1 MCSSQHTCAAVV
13 VRHTLLLYKQC
24 NTARIT
30 VQQYIVIGS
39 KALHFPVHKMVVD
52 SSHDLLT
59 DGDSISRLNPKL
71 FRVLNRVSWADLEIE
86 NFVSAKWNVAEID
99 IFYLERGEADVIS
112 WSSCSVRLQYENL
125 LVPIPV
131 PSLCWSLDPL
141 ISWSLVLL
149 FSWYLDIMPFAIFH
163 RIFENPG
170 WLGSSDLSQIPS
182 PDWIQNYLE
191 C

>member
-1 MCSSQHTCAAVV
+1 MQFAHWATQPNAQMCSSQHTCAAVV

-86 NFVSAKWNVAEID
+86 NFVSAKWNVAEIY

-112 WSSCSVRLQYENL
+112 WVSCSVRLLYENL
-125 LVPIPV
+125 LVWQRNNGRNFSASVIFQTRN
-131 PSLCWSLDPL
+131 
-141 ISWSLVLL
+141 
-149 FSWYLDIMPFAIFH
+149 FSWATL
-163 RIFENPG
+163 
-170 WLGSSDLSQIPS
+170 
-182 PDWIQNYLE
+182 
-191 C
+191 